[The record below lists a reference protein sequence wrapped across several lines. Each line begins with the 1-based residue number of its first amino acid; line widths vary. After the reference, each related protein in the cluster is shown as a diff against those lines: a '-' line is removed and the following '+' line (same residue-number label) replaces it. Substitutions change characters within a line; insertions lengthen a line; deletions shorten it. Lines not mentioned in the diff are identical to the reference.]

1 MKLSQHPTPWT
12 VKQHGTRKMTVR
24 KVHTVPA
31 YAIFDADG
39 NPVFYCASERTA
51 NCIADQANSQ
61 DMRKSAGIRYVGK
74 AVMA

>member
-12 VKQHGTRKMTVR
+12 VKQYGTRKMTVY

-31 YAIFDADG
+31 YAVFDADG

-51 NCIADQANSQ
+51 QSIAAQANGQ
-61 DMRKSAGIRYVGK
+61 DMRKSTGIRYVGK
-74 AVMA
+74 AVLA

>member
-12 VKQHGTRKMTVR
+12 VKQYGTRKMTVK

-31 YAIFDADG
+31 YAVFDADG

-51 NCIADQANSQ
+51 NCIANQANGC
-61 DMRKSAGIRYVGK
+61 DMRKVVGIRYVGK
-74 AVMA
+74 AVLA